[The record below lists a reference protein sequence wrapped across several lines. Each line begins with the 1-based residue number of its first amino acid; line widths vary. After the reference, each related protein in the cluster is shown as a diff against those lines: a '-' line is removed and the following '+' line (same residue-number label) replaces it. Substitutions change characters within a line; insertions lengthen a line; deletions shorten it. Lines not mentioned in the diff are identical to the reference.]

1 MKKKLIIKDKNK
13 TIYYKNRKVRTP
25 VIIEVT
31 DQELRNIKPVL
42 KIADIRDIE
51 IINPN
56 KQAKDDG
63 VVEIPEAK
71 EVVIEELE
79 DVVSCEEPKTILE
92 KLMKGDIEWRL

>member
-92 KLMKGDIEWRL
+92 KLMKGDIE